1 MGEGVFISL
10 SCFITT
16 VQSVALLKT
25 QGTLTL
31 RLLLVRRDGADEVLR
46 RHVHLGLAVLADD
59 LQRREV
65 AEDLVRGGVGSDAV
79 LVLHHLQ
86 QRHSYTIRS

>member
-1 MGEGVFISL
+1 MRVY
-10 SCFITT
+10 
-16 VQSVALLKT
+16 LL
-25 QGTLTL
+25 TLTL

-46 RHVHLGLAVLADD
+46 RHVDLGLAMLADD

-79 LVLHHLQ
+79 LVLHHLR
-86 QRHSYTIRS
+86 QRHSHMIHG